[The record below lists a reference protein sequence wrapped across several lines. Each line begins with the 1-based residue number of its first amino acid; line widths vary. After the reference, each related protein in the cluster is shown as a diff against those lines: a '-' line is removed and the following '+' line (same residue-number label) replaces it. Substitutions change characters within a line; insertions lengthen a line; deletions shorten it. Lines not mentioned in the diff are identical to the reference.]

1 MGLDAKAHIEGDSGQ
16 WGWLPNSH
24 PPLCWDEVWKHLEWS
39 EGTTLVFPLPE
50 SKIHSTDLYSV
61 FLSQPQCLSLKVL
74 ELLSHPGGWYTVGV
88 GCPSLR
94 PPLHVT
100 TEQDQT
106 FISPNFPFTCIYP
119 RYLQPRL
126 QPASSVLASPQEHE
140 PPAFLPQ
147 LWLVPREKG
156 QFQGGNPTSPSPV
169 PSPFTVWWCP
179 KCSQGAIHQSWAL
192 CHLSSLK
199 KVAFSRDQGPRKK

>member
-24 PPLCWDEVWKHLEWS
+24 PPLCRDEVWKHLEWS

-61 FLSQPQCLSLKVL
+61 FLSQPQSLSLKVL
-74 ELLSHPGGWYTVGV
+74 ELQSHLGGWYTVGV

-106 FISPNFPFTCIYP
+106 HSFP
-119 RYLQPRL
+119 
-126 QPASSVLASPQEHE
+126 
-140 PPAFLPQ
+140 
-147 LWLVPREKG
+147 
-156 QFQGGNPTSPSPV
+156 PTSPLPV
-169 PSPFTVWWCP
+169 FTLAIFNPACSLHPLSWHLP
-179 KCSQGAIHQSWAL
+179 KNMNPQ
-192 CHLSSLK
+192 LSSLSSGWFLGK
-199 KVAFSRDQGPRKK
+199 RGSSRGATLPHLHLSHPPSPCGGA